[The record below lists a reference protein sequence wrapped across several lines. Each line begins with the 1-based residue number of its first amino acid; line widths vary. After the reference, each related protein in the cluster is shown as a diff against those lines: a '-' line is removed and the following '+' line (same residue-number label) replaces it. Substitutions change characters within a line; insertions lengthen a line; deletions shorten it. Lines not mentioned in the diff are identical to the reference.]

1 MPKRSANPT
10 GFPRDPDT
18 CFASRHLSATH
29 YKVFSVIVAC
39 AYSKRREREGNDATG
54 PLIFNASIK
63 PWLCNAVPVSQNY
76 AHIVIDQLLTLGW
89 LILVKEGARRDNGQ
103 QAPNEYRV
111 VEHDEFVAAHPGSCP
126 PNMFAPDGKTA
137 EAFGVGYGDRFGGGI
152 IPRNFWPSEDTF
164 EGAALRKFLS
174 DDAGGTIITD
184 EEIAAVRKLY
194 SAVTL
199 TRETAAGTL
208 TRETA
213 EASRP
218 HSSVTAVPTVRVK
231 PSPQFGDSRP
241 HNSGENLYTA
251 SGTASTH
258 NTHTT
263 PATAIV
269 DKVAKPKTAVCDVL
283 EKNQSLNDADAENEV
298 AALLT
303 EFVAQNNGEA
313 GKCTF
318 NQRRLLKQLALRHGR
333 KKFRDAARA
342 WFADPPWN
350 SRTTDPFLTLI
361 AGFEGYAAKKAHAEK
376 QKATRA
382 NEKVAVERSTLLHC
396 RKAFVAYGQLNPEF
410 LASLTQE
417 DRDYIKQVADTDTPE
432 AMPPDNGRNFQS
444 EEIEFRKRQT
454 EPNVD
459 NF

>member
-1 MPKRSANPT
+1 MPKRPT
-10 GFPRDPDT
+10 AKIGFPRDPDT

-29 YKVFSVIVAC
+29 YKVYDVIVAC
-39 AYSKRREREGNDATG
+39 AFSKRREREGNDATG

-111 VEHDEFVAAHPGSCP
+111 VEHDEFVAAHHGNCP

-137 EAFGVGYGDRFGGGI
+137 EAFGVSYGDRFGGGI
-152 IPRNFWPSEDTF
+152 IPKNFWPSEDTF

-174 DDAGGTIITD
+174 EDAGGTIITD

-251 SGTASTH
+251 SGTAPTH

-263 PATAIV
+263 PAKTVV
-269 DKVAKPKTAVCDVL
+269 DKVAEEKTPVCDVL
-283 EKNQSLNDADAENEV
+283 KKNQNLSDEEPESEV
-298 AALLT
+298 AALLK
-303 EFVAQNNGEA
+303 EFVSRNDGEP
-313 GKCTF
+313 GKCTP
-318 NQRRLLKQLALRHGR
+318 NQRRQLKALASTGR
-333 KKFRDAARA
+333 EKFRAAAHA
-342 WFADPPWN
+342 WFAHHPWD
-350 SRTTDPFLTLI
+350 SRTTDPFSAFI
-361 AGFEGYAAKKAHAEK
+361 ASFESYAAKKAYDDK
-376 QKATRA
+376 QKA
-382 NEKVAVERSTLLHC
+382 
-396 RKAFVAYGQLNPEF
+396 
-410 LASLTQE
+410 QE
-417 DRDYIKQVADTDTPE
+417 LTPE
-432 AMPPDNGRNFQS
+432 KLEVIYADAKKAHYKQWDLNEDGTPKHGQ
-444 EEIEFRKRQT
+444 
-454 EPNVD
+454 EPEPGAD
-459 NF
+459 DF